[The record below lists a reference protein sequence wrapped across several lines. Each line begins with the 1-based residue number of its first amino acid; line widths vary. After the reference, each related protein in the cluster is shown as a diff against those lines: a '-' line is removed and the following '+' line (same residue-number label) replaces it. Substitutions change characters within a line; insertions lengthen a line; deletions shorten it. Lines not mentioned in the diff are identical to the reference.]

1 MRLRVAIGADHGGF
15 ELKQE
20 LIRRLGQN
28 VEIVDKGAY
37 AYDAHDDYPDTVIL
51 VGRAVAGGEVDRG
64 VLICGSGVGA
74 CVAANKIAGVR
85 ASVCHD
91 TYSAHQG
98 VEHDDL
104 NVLCLGARVVG
115 VEVATELAVAFLMAR
130 FSGEERHLRR
140 LEKVKSLET
149 AQEGQPGPEQTAE
162 SHGDSEAEA
171 ALEEDDKEEEEE
183 AEEEEEKE
191 DEEDEEDEDEED
203 DVEEEDAVE
212 DEAEEEDDEEA
223 EGKEDDAR

>member
-37 AYDAHDDYPDTVIL
+37 AYDAHDDYPGSVIL

-64 VLICGSGVGA
+64 VIICGSGVGA

-140 LEKVKSLET
+140 LEKVKALET
-149 AQEGQPGPEQTAE
+149 AQGSRTGPEQAI
-162 SHGDSEAEA
+162 DSDEVADTEAEA
-171 ALEEDDKEEEEE
+171 ALEDEDKDE
-183 AEEEEEKE
+183 AEEADEDDEGEGEDEVEEDDVE
-191 DEEDEEDEDEED
+191 DEEDEAEEGED
-203 DVEEEDAVE
+203 DVE
-212 DEAEEEDDEEA
+212 EEA